1 MRKTKIVCTLGP
13 ATDSE
18 EKIKELMLAGMDV
31 ARFNFS
37 HGTHEEH
44 LARYQM
50 VCKCREELRLPV
62 GTMLD
67 TKGPEIRL
75 RDFKDGKATLVP
87 GSQFVLCAEEIL
99 GDAHRAAITHKEL
112 YKDVSPGTRILLDD
126 GLIELKVSEVKGS
139 DILCTVIN
147 GGGVSNHKGVNV
159 PGVRLSLPYVSDR
172 DREDILFGVEQGFD
186 FLAASFVRSA
196 KDVMEIRNILDKAGC
211 STMKICAKIENA
223 EGIEN
228 IDSILKVSDSL
239 MIARGDLGVEIPMEE
254 IPILQK
260 KLTKKAYLAGKPVI
274 TATQMLDSMIKNPR
288 PTRAEATDVANAIYD
303 GTSCIMLSG
312 ETASGKYPVEAVK
325 TMAVIAER
333 TEREIDYR
341 GIFYSER
348 DKYSSGDVTN
358 AISHATCT
366 TAYDLGASAIITVT
380 QSGHTARMSS
390 RFRPKIPIIG
400 CTPCKSTYYH
410 LSMSW
415 GVVPVLVDFKDN
427 TDDLFAHAV
436 ERSKEEGLISNGDLV
451 IITAGVPIGIS
462 GTTNLLKVHVVGD
475 VLVSGTGINKLSQVG
490 TLCVAR
496 NEQEALNNFKQNDI
510 LVIPQTSNNILDL
523 LKKASGIITETGGI
537 NSHAAIV
544 GLTLD
549 IPVIVG
555 AVGATSI
562 LRSGTAVCIDAGRN
576 IVSNVTPTGE
586 KTIG

>member
-1 MRKTKIVCTLGP
+1 
-13 ATDSE
+13 
-18 EKIKELMLAGMDV
+18 
-31 ARFNFS
+31 
-37 HGTHEEH
+37 
-44 LARYQM
+44 
-50 VCKCREELRLPV
+50 
-62 GTMLD
+62 
-67 TKGPEIRL
+67 
-75 RDFKDGKATLVP
+75 
-87 GSQFVLCAEEIL
+87 
-99 GDAHRAAITHKEL
+99 
-112 YKDVSPGTRILLDD
+112 
-126 GLIELKVSEVKGS
+126 
-139 DILCTVIN
+139 
-147 GGGVSNHKGVNV
+147 
-159 PGVRLSLPYVSDR
+159 
-172 DREDILFGVEQGFD
+172 
-186 FLAASFVRSA
+186 
-196 KDVMEIRNILDKAGC
+196 
-211 STMKICAKIENA
+211 
-223 EGIEN
+223 
-228 IDSILKVSDSL
+228 

-544 GLTLD
+544 GLSLD